1 MATPQPP
8 SARDSRVLAD
18 LLARAIHLHQG
29 GQWAQAEP
37 YYLRLLQAAPGHFDA
52 LHLLGVARHQ
62 QGRSAEALELI
73 ERALLQRPRS
83 PWALSNR
90 GVVLS
95 RIGRQADALACFDRV
110 LEIDPD
116 DPEVLNNRGNV
127 LRELKRPI
135 EALASYDGALALKAD
150 YADAVC
156 NRATALQDLGRHE
169 EALAGYARTLALSED
184 HLDALYN
191 RGAALLAL
199 NRHAEAIAS
208 YQRVLALWPDHAD
221 AHWNEALARLAI
233 GDFAAG
239 WKGFEWRWRTS
250 DAKATRDWPCPLW
263 LGETALESKSILLYA
278 EQGIGDTLQF
288 VRYAPLVAAR
298 GAAVRLVVHRELK
311 TLVARMAGLEVF
323 GEDDLLPVCDLR
335 CPLLSLPLA
344 FGTRLDSVPAEIP
357 YLAASQERIARWRGR
372 LGGARRRIGLVWA
385 GNPRHANDA
394 RRTIPFAALSPILA
408 VPDVGFVS
416 LQKEVPQSDREALR
430 GDERIIDLAPELGD
444 FADTA
449 AVLMQLDLVICVDT
463 AVAHLAGALG
473 KPVWILLPYA
483 SDWRWLVGRED
494 SPWYPTARLF
504 RQSAAGDWANVIAR
518 VAGELRG

>member
-1 MATPQPP
+1 M
-8 SARDSRVLAD
+8 
-18 LLARAIHLHQG
+18 
-29 GQWAQAEP
+29 
-37 YYLRLLQAAPGHFDA
+37 
-52 LHLLGVARHQ
+52 
-62 QGRSAEALELI
+62 
-73 ERALLQRPRS
+73 
-83 PWALSNR
+83 
-90 GVVLS
+90 
-95 RIGRQADALACFDRV
+95 
-110 LEIDPD
+110 
-116 DPEVLNNRGNV
+116 
-127 LRELKRPI
+127 
-135 EALASYDGALALKAD
+135 
-150 YADAVC
+150 
-156 NRATALQDLGRHE
+156 
-169 EALAGYARTLALSED
+169 
-184 HLDALYN
+184 
-191 RGAALLAL
+191 
-199 NRHAEAIAS
+199 
-208 YQRVLALWPDHAD
+208 
-221 AHWNEALARLAI
+221 
-233 GDFAAG
+233 
-239 WKGFEWRWRTS
+239 
-250 DAKATRDWPCPLW
+250 
-263 LGETALESKSILLYA
+263 
-278 EQGIGDTLQF
+278 
-288 VRYAPLVAAR
+288 
-298 GAAVRLVVHRELK
+298 RLVVHRELK

-504 RQSAAGDWANVIAR
+504 GQSAAGDWANVIAR